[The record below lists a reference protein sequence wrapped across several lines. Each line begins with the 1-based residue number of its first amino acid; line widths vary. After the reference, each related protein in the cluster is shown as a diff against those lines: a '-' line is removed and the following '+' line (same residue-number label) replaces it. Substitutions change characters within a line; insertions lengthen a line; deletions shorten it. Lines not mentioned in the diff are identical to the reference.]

1 MSFSEACES
10 PDFKRWLITTL
21 EPMCDADPDV
31 LADYIIALLKHESS
45 MTEAEWKKVRV
56 VVWRL
61 ADNQYMVDEL
71 NEFLDANSAPFVD
84 LCFTTLHTKSYL
96 PQAAASAAA
105 APEPV
110 AGPSSPRRQANEI
123 EMGEA
128 GDAGQAGQA
137 PKKRA
142 RCRDYHERGFCM
154 RGANCPY
161 EHSDDVFIPTP
172 EQMMFQMQQA
182 QQGGFMGPGRGRGG
196 HRGGR
201 GGGPGPMGP
210 MGPMPGMP
218 FDPNMPFMG
227 PPGMP
232 GGPPFMPFPPAG
244 HGVPADF
251 QGTNRPPGD
260 RTSTTILITDVPR
273 EHLSMGTIRDYFGQF
288 GDVTNVAIE
297 GNSKR
302 ALVSFATNREA
313 YAAWKS
319 DEAIFGSRH
328 VKVLWHRPRPGQGEE
343 GQKALE
349 KSAQLIAN
357 MKKLENGE
365 NAQGAVVAKLEGPE
379 SRLKKTLA
387 LLELKEKRQKKETLI
402 AEQKVLFA
410 RAATASQEDKVAILG
425 RIKEIAK
432 EMEAVDKPAPE
443 PVDADM
449 TDKDRLDAE
458 LAKHGME
465 TSAGADQA
473 ELLKLNAQLS
483 ALKDKASSLGITG
496 NRFSPYGGRGAPRG
510 RGARG
515 RGRGRGGFQ
524 RPMRLDNRSTTIHLT
539 GDALAG
545 GEAAVREWFESTGGR
560 IEAGPDGGLLATYES
575 REKAEKALS
584 HGTKDIPNVA
594 GSLNAAWHSVP
605 APAYHA
611 AAGNGAAGEG
621 DGEVDMEEGERR
633 DRDLD

>member
-1 MSFSEACES
+1 MSFAEACES

-45 MTEAEWKKVRV
+45 MTEAEWKK
-56 VVWRL
+56 
-61 ADNQYMVDEL
+61 YMVDEL
-71 NEFLDANSAPFVD
+71 NEFLDAATAPFVD

-96 PQAAASAAA
+96 PQAEAA
-105 APEPV
+105 APAAAEPV
-110 AGPSSPRRQANEI
+110 AGPSSPRRAGDTEI

-128 GDAGQAGQA
+128 GEAGAAAGGQQ
-137 PKKRA
+137 PPRKRN

-154 RGANCPY
+154 RGVNCPY

-182 QQGGFMGPGRGRGG
+182 QQGFMGPPGPGGRGG
-196 HRGGR
+196 HRGRGR
-201 GGGPGPMGP
+201 GGGRGGRGGPPGPF
-210 MGPMPGMP
+210 PGMP
-218 FDPNMPFMG
+218 FDPNMPPFMG

-232 GGPPFMPFPPAG
+232 GAPPFMPFPPGGPGPA
-244 HGVPADF
+244 ADF
-251 QGTNRPPGD
+251 QGTNRPPSD
-260 RTSTTILITDVPR
+260 RTSTTILLTDVPHQ
-273 EHLSMGTIRDYFGQF
+273 HLSMGAIRDYFGQF

-313 YAAWKS
+313 YKAWKS

-328 VKVLWHRPRPGQGEE
+328 VKVLWHRPRPGQGED

-357 MKKLENGE
+357 MKKLESGE
-365 NAQGAVVAKLEGPE
+365 NAQGDVVAKLEGPE

-387 LLELKEKRQKKETLI
+387 LLEAKEKRQKKETLI

-432 EMEAVDKPAPE
+432 EMEAADKPAPE
-443 PVDADM
+443 SVDTDM
-449 TDKDRLDAE
+449 SDKDRLDAE

-496 NRFSPYGGRGAPRG
+496 NRFSPYGRGAPRG
-510 RGARG
+510 RARG
-515 RGRGRGGFQ
+515 RGRGRGGSTFA

-545 GEAAVREWFESTGGR
+545 GEAAVREWFEGTGGR
-560 IEAGPDGGLLATYES
+560 IETGPDGGLLATYES

-594 GSLNAAWHSVP
+594 GNLNAAWHSAP

-611 AAGNGAAGEG
+611 GNGAPAAAADG

>member
-1 MSFSEACES
+1 MVGDSLT
-10 PDFKRWLITTL
+10 DV
-21 EPMCDADPDV
+21 ADP
-31 LADYIIALLKHESS
+31 
-45 MTEAEWKKVRV
+45 
-56 VVWRL
+56 
-61 ADNQYMVDEL
+61 
-71 NEFLDANSAPFVD
+71 P
-84 LCFTTLHTKSYL
+84 
-96 PQAAASAAA
+96 
-105 APEPV
+105 
-110 AGPSSPRRQANEI
+110 
-123 EMGEA
+123 
-128 GDAGQAGQA
+128 
-137 PKKRA
+137 
-142 RCRDYHERGFCM
+142 ERGFCM
-154 RGANCPY
+154 RGVNCPF

-182 QQGGFMGPGRGRGG
+182 QQGFMGPPGPGGRGGPRGRGRGG

-201 GGGPGPMGP
+201 GGGPGGH

-218 FDPNMPFMG
+218 FDPNMPPFMGG

-232 GGPPFMPFPPAG
+232 GGPPFMPFPPGGGPA
-244 HGVPADF
+244 ADF
-251 QGTNRPPGD
+251 QGTNRPPSD
-260 RTSTTILITDVPR
+260 RTSTTILITDVPPQ
-273 EHLSMGTIRDYFGQF
+273 HLSMGAIRDYFGQF

-302 ALVSFATNREA
+302 ALVSFGSNREA
-313 YAAWKS
+313 YKAWKS
-319 DEAIFGSRH
+319 DEAVFGSRH

-357 MKKLENGE
+357 MKKLESGE
-365 NAQGAVVAKLEGPE
+365 SAQGDVVAKLEGPE

-387 LLELKEKRQKKETLI
+387 LLEAKEKRQKKETLI

-432 EMEAVDKPAPE
+432 EMEEADKPAPA
-443 PVDADM
+443 PVDTDM

-483 ALKDKASSLGITG
+483 ALKDKVSGLRRVRSFSLTPQASSLGITG
-496 NRFSPYGGRGAPRG
+496 NRFSPYGRGAPRG
-510 RGARG
+510 SPRARG
-515 RGRGRGGFQ
+515 RGRGRGGFA

-545 GEAAVREWFESTGGR
+545 GDAAVREWFESTGGR
-560 IEAGPDGGLLATYES
+560 IESGPDGGLLATYES

-584 HGTKDIPNVA
+584 HGTKDIPNLA
-594 GSLNAAWHSVP
+594 GNLNAAWHSAP
-605 APAYHA
+605 APSY
-611 AAGNGAAGEG
+611 AGNGAAGAAVAADG